1 MIKYYILAISVITVI
16 VTVYDKLAAKW
27 LRRYRVPEKVLLGL
41 GFFGGAAAEYITMKV
56 IRHKTRHKNFMLGLP
71 AMIVFHIVIFAV
83 YYFINQEKQM
93 LEVKNIGFTVAD
105 ENGKG
110 SLEIIED
117 VSFTLEDGKFLVITG
132 PNGGGKSTLAR
143 LIMGIEKPTKGQIL
157 YNGTDIT
164 DLSIT
169 ERAKLGIGYAFQQ
182 PPRFKGLTVRKLL
195 SLAHGSPL
203 PENECCSYLTKV
215 GLCSMDYLN
224 REVDSSLSGGEV
236 KRIEIAT
243 LMARDLGLAI
253 YDEPEAGID
262 LWSFSMLVQSFRDIA
277 ADRNESVMIISHQ
290 ERIMQLADDILVVAD
305 GKIRSFGTKAEILP
319 TLLGEFDSKCSL
331 RGDKNA

>member
-1 MIKYYILAISVITVI
+1 
-16 VTVYDKLAAKW
+16 
-27 LRRYRVPEKVLLGL
+27 
-41 GFFGGAAAEYITMKV
+41 
-56 IRHKTRHKNFMLGLP
+56 
-71 AMIVFHIVIFAV
+71 
-83 YYFINQEKQM
+83 M
-93 LEVKNIGFTVAD
+93 LEVKNIGFTVTD

-110 SLEIIED
+110 ELEIIED

-164 DLSIT
+164 NLSIT

-203 PENECCSYLTKV
+203 PENECCSYLTRV

-224 REVDSSLSGGEV
+224 REVDTSLSGGEV

-243 LMARDLGLAI
+243 LMARDLMLAI

-262 LWSFSMLVQSFRDIA
+262 LWSFTMLVQSFRDIA
-277 ADRNESVMIISHQ
+277 AERNESVMIISHQ
-290 ERIMQLADDILVVAD
+290 ERIMQLADDILVIAD
-305 GKIRSFGTKAEILP
+305 GKIKSQGPKDEIFPRLM
-319 TLLGEFDSKCSL
+319 GEFDNGCNF
-331 RGDKNA
+331 R